1 MSTTGVSTGISV
13 GPTTCGKAVSIESAS
28 WCTSTTLGVGIA
40 SNGLSND
47 Y

>member
-28 WCTSTTLGVGIA
+28 
-40 SNGLSND
+40 
-47 Y
+47 